1 MHRHRFLWAA
11 LLAMTLS
18 GCGLNPLGFMGGEGG
33 GKATA
38 ESADLAPAG
47 KFTLATYN
55 VENLFDGSN
64 TVLDPKTSPA
74 KSHEDKQ
81 ALASAMRELNADVV
95 GLVEVES
102 KATLRN
108 FRDAYLA
115 DMGYK
120 HMALVE
126 GNDGRGIDV
135 AVLSRFPITHIKSH
149 KNAEFGVPG
158 APTPQQLSRDLL
170 QVQIKP
176 GKGYSFT
183 VFMTHLKAHAGGA
196 QADAK
201 RKAEA
206 MEIRRILRDFEGQNP
221 RANYALMGDFNDQ
234 PTTETLKVFLEGRD
248 RDPSLYDALSEL
260 GVSAFTYHPAKY
272 RGRIDYILLSQG
284 IKQEYVPNSATIL
297 DTPDAQ
303 QASDHLPAKV
313 TIDATR
319 DR

>member
-1 MHRHRFLWAA
+1 MQRNRFLWAA

-18 GCGLNPLGFMGGEGG
+18 GCGLGPLGLMGDAGG
-33 GKATA
+33 TVTA
-38 ESADLAPAG
+38 QGADLAPAG

-64 TVLDPKTSPA
+64 TVINPKTSPA
-74 KSHEDKQ
+74 KSHESKQ
-81 ALASAMRELNADVV
+81 SLANAMRELNADVV

-120 HMALVE
+120 HIALVE
-126 GNDGRGIDV
+126 GNDPRGIDV
-135 AVLSRFPITHIKSH
+135 AVLSRFPITHVKSH
-149 KNAEFGVPG
+149 KNTQFGVPG
-158 APTPQQLSRDLL
+158 APAPQQLSRDLL
-170 QVQIKP
+170 QVQITP
-176 GKGYSFT
+176 GKGYAFT

-206 MEIRRILRDFEGQNP
+206 MEIRRILRDFEDQNP
-221 RANYALMGDFNDQ
+221 RANYAVMGDFNDQ
-234 PTTETLKVFLEGRD
+234 PNTETLKVFLDGRD
-248 RDPSLYDALSEL
+248 RDPKLYDALSEL
-260 GVSAFTYHPAKY
+260 GASAFTYHPIKY

-284 IKQEYVPNSATIL
+284 IKQEYVANSAAIL

-303 QASDHLPAKV
+303 KASDHLPAKV

>member
-1 MHRHRFLWAA
+1 MYRNRFLWAA

-18 GCGLNPLGFMGGEGG
+18 GCGANPFGMLGSESGDT
-33 GKATA
+33 ATA
-38 ESADLAPAG
+38 QGADMAPAG

-74 KSHEDKQ
+74 KSDEDKT
-81 ALASAMRELNADVV
+81 ALAKAMRELNADVV

-120 HMALVE
+120 YLALTE

-135 AVLSRFPITHIKSH
+135 AILSRFPITHTKSH
-149 KNAEFGVPG
+149 KNTEFGVPG
-158 APTPQQLSRDLL
+158 FSGPQRFSRDLL

-183 VFMTHLKAHAGGA
+183 VFMTHLKAHMGGA
-196 QADAK
+196 AADAK

-206 MEIRRILRDFEGQNP
+206 QEVRRILRDFEDQNP

-234 PTTETLKVFLEGRD
+234 PNTETLKVLLDGRD
-248 RDPSLYDALSEL
+248 RDPKLYDALADL
-260 GVSAFTYHPAKY
+260 GASAFTYHPAKY

-284 IKQEYVPNSATIL
+284 IKQEYVANSAFIL

-303 QASDHLPAKV
+303 KASDHLPAKV

>member
-11 LLAMTLS
+11 LLAITLS
-18 GCGLNPLGFMGGEGG
+18 GCGFDSLGLVGGAGD
-33 GKATA
+33 GKTTA
-38 ESADLAPAG
+38 QGADAAPAG

-74 KSHEDKQ
+74 KSDEDKR
-81 ALASAMRELNADVV
+81 ALANAMRELNADVV

-120 HMALVE
+120 HLALTE

-135 AVLSRFPITHIKSH
+135 AILSRFPITHTKSH

-158 APTPQQLSRDLL
+158 FSTPQHFSRDLL

-196 QADAK
+196 AADAK

-206 MEIRRILRDFEGQNP
+206 QEIRGILRDFEEKNP

-234 PTTETLKVFLEGRD
+234 PNTETLKVLLEGRD
-248 RDPSLYDALSEL
+248 RDPKLYDALAEL
-260 GVSAFTYHPAKY
+260 GTSAFTYHPLKF

-284 IKQEYVPNSATIL
+284 IKQEYVANSATIL

>member
-1 MHRHRFLWAA
+1 MHRLRILPAA
-11 LLAMTLS
+11 LLALTLA
-18 GCGLNPLGFMGGEGG
+18 GCGHGPFGLVGGDGG
-33 GKATA
+33 TA
-38 ESADLAPAG
+38 RSQSVDQAPAG

-64 TVLDPKTSPA
+64 VVLDPKTSPA
-74 KSHEDKQ
+74 KSHEDKLT
-81 ALASAMRELNADVV
+81 LATAMKELNADVV

-115 DMGYK
+115 DMGYQ

-126 GNDGRGIDV
+126 GNDRRGIDV
-135 AVLSRFPITHIKSH
+135 AVLSRFPITHVKSH
-149 KNAEFGVPG
+149 KNATFGVPG
-158 APTPQQLSRDLL
+158 APGPQQLSRDLL

-176 GKGYSFT
+176 GKGYAFT

-206 MEIRRILRDFEGQNP
+206 MEIRRILRDFEEANP

-234 PTTETLKVFLEGRD
+234 PSTETMKVFLEGRD
-248 RDPSLYDALSEL
+248 RDPSLFDALSEL
-260 GVSAFTYHPAKY
+260 GASAFTYHPLKY
-272 RGRIDYILLSQG
+272 RGRIDYILLSEG
-284 IKQEYVPNSATIL
+284 IKREYLPNSAVIL
-297 DTPDAQ
+297 DTPAAQ
-303 QASDHLPAKV
+303 AASDHLPAKV
-313 TIDATR
+313 TIDASR